1 MDIDA
6 YADKVIAKIDTMS
19 SEDLSKVF
27 NDVFSGYEKSV
38 PLMAIPVVV
47 PNLSTKRT
55 FILLFRRCNMYRK
68 SGDVVAIRWNQRK

>member
-6 YADKVIAKIDTMS
+6 YADKVIAKIDAMS
-19 SEDLSKVF
+19 CEDLSKIF
-27 NDVFSGYEKSV
+27 SDVLDGYEKSV

-55 FILLFRRCNMYRK
+55 FILISRKCNMYRK
-68 SGDVVAIRWNQRK
+68 RGKFSEVCWHKGK